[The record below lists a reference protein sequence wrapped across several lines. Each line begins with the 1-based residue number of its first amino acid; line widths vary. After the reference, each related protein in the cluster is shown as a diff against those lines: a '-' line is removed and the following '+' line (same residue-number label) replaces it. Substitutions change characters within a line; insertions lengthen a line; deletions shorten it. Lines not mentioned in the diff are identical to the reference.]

1 MTTIRPMRAESYT
14 AYVEA
19 AIAGYAQDNVA
30 AGRWPEV
37 GALERSRADFESL
50 LPQGLATPEHY
61 LYEIIASPEDQV
73 IGFAWLAI
81 EQKHGAVSAYIY
93 DIEVKPEFRRRGH
106 AMRAL
111 QSLESIAAAAGATS
125 IGLNV
130 FASNTQAQALYQRL
144 GYAPTN
150 VNMYKPLVREGA

>member
-1 MTTIRPMRAESYT
+1 MRAESYT

-37 GALERSRADFESL
+37 GALERSRANFESL

-61 LYEIIASPEDQV
+61 LYEILASPDDQV
-73 IGFAWLAI
+73 IGFVWLGI

-93 DIEVKPEFRRRGH
+93 GIEVEPEFRRHSTRSNGG
-106 AMRAL
+106 
-111 QSLESIAAAAGATS
+111 AGVGRPLS
-125 IGLNV
+125 DRFFPSMDWL
-130 FASNTQAQALYQRL
+130 FASCLRDDDAASRFGFVVGTFDDH
-144 GYAPTN
+144 T
-150 VNMYKPLVREGA
+150 VV